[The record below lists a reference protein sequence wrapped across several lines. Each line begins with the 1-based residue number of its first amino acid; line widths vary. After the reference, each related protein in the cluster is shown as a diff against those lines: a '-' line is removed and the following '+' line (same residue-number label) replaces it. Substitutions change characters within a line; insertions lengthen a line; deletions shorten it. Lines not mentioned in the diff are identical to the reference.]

1 MPDLKAKH
9 LTPVLLAAAIYLL
22 VQGIG
27 LYISNIGPHGTG
39 GIIDNVKNGTD
50 LPPVVEK
57 PEDVNSSLQIFGY
70 ILVATALMLFL
81 MKYKFDFIIKLIIYM
96 GLFWGLMITLWGL
109 SGVAGALLGVPL
121 FILAYW
127 KRNNLTVINFLLI
140 FSLPG
145 IGSWMGASLAFIPS
159 LILLIGLACY
169 DMVAVFGTKHMV
181 TLAEGAK
188 GKLPLMFGIPIGDKV
203 LGLGTG
209 DLAIPLVFTV
219 SVLRD
224 YDLTQAI
231 ITSLGGLLGMTALF
245 FYIVNKK
252 DVVLPALPPI
262 TIGLLLGFELG
273 MLI

>member
-1 MPDLKAKH
+1 MPDLNAKH
-9 LTPVLLAAAIYLL
+9 VTPLLMAAAIYLL
-22 VQGIG
+22 VQGLG
-27 LYISNIGPHGTG
+27 LYISNTGPHGAV
-39 GIIDNVKNGTD
+39 GIIDNVKNGSD

-57 PEDVNSSLQIFGY
+57 PEDPNSSLQIFAY
-70 ILVATALMLFL
+70 ILVSTVLMLFL
-81 MKYKFDFIIKLIIYM
+81 MKHNFDFIIKLMIYT
-96 GLFWGLMITLWGL
+96 GLFVGLAITLWGL
-109 SGVAGALLGVPL
+109 SGVAGFLLAIPL

-127 KRNNLTVINFLLI
+127 KRNDLTVINFLLI
-140 FSLPG
+140 FALPG
-145 IGSWMGASLAFIPS
+145 IGSWMGASLAFFPS

-169 DMVAVFGTKHMV
+169 DLVAVFGTKHMV

-188 GKLPLMFGIPIGDKV
+188 GKLPLMFGIPVGDRI

-224 YDLTQAI
+224 YDLTHAI
-231 ITSLGGLLGMTALF
+231 FASLGGLVGMIALF
-245 FYIVNKK
+245 LYILNKK

-262 TIGLLLGFELG
+262 TAGLLIGFGLS

>member
-1 MPDLKAKH
+1 M
-9 LTPVLLAAAIYLL
+9 AAAIYLL

-27 LYISNIGPHGTG
+27 LYISDTGPLGSK
-39 GIIDNVKNGTD
+39 GIIDNVKEGTD
-50 LPPVVEK
+50 LPSVVDK
-57 PEDVNSSLQIFGY
+57 PEDPSSSLQIFAY
-70 ILVATALMLFL
+70 ILVSTALLLVL

-96 GLFWGLMITLWGL
+96 GLFWGFVITLWGL
-109 SGVAGALLGVPL
+109 SGIAGALLAIPL

-127 KRNNLTVINFLLI
+127 KRQNLTVINFLLI
-140 FSLPG
+140 FALPG
-145 IGSWMGASLAFIPS
+145 IGSWMGASLAFVPS

-169 DMVAVFGTKHMV
+169 DMIAVFWTKHMV

-188 GKLPLMFGIPIGDKV
+188 GKLPLMFGIPVGDRV
-203 LGLGTG
+203 MGLGTG

-224 YDLTQAI
+224 YDLTQAV
-231 ITSLGGLLGMTALF
+231 ITSLGGLLGMMALF
-245 FYIVNKK
+245 LYILNKK

-262 TIGLLLGFELG
+262 TIGLLLGFGLG

>member
-1 MPDLKAKH
+1 MKAKH